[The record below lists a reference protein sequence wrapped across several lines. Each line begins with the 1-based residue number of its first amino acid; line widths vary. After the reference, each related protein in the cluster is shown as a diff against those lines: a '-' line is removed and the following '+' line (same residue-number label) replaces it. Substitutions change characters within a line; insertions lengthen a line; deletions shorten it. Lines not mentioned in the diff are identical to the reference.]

1 MDDPESKGE
10 EVLVYYS
17 PLGALKLV
25 ANSDGICAVK
35 WLSGKHECEGG
46 VSSSGGGSPV
56 TGSSDNRRQN
66 VTLAENTSAA
76 AIHLKACTTWLDAYF
91 DGSLLKDNPPRPPLV
106 FPTKASEGIGY
117 CILSTS
123 AGSNMYALNSPRFH
137 LCALCF
143 SLFHAGTFF
152 HSVWCTLASTGVGE
166 RLSYKELARLAGHP
180 GAARAVG
187 QAMRRHCLPILVPCH
202 RVVKSGSG
210 KVGNYS
216 GGDGKATKE
225 WLLEH
230 ERKMTTP

>member
-1 MDDPESKGE
+1 MDKPESKGE
-10 EVLVYYS
+10 EVQVYYS

-25 ANSDGICAVK
+25 ANPDGICVVK

-46 VSSSGGGSPV
+46 SSSGRESPV
-56 TGSSDNRRQN
+56 TGSSDSRQQN
-66 VTLAENTSAA
+66 ATVASAA

-91 DGSLLKDNPPRPPLV
+91 NGSLLKDNPPRPPLV
-106 FPTKASEGIGY
+106 FPTKASQGNKEPS
-117 CILSTS
+117 CLPVWDQCVHTQ
-123 AGSNMYALNSPRFH
+123 
-137 LCALCF
+137 F
-143 SLFHAGTFF
+143 SHVPFDMHFSSLYFTAGTFF

-166 RLSYKELARLAGHP
+166 QLSYKELARLAGHP

-187 QAMRRHCLPILVPCH
+187 QAMRKHCLPILVPCH

-216 GGDGKATKE
+216 GGEGKATKE

-230 ERKMTTP
+230 ERKMTTS